1 MKNTFKLLLLLL
13 LTSLFSCKKYIPVI
27 LDPANIPRTD
37 TTIKVTT
44 PLLPTPPAVVDD
56 SLVGKWAGIQDPN
69 GGHTVEEG
77 PVQETLV
84 FAADGTYKSTIV
96 TSYLSEFFTKL
107 DSGTYSVGHGNYA
120 PYSYDSIAYYHKD
133 SIVRV
138 NYYQIIADT
147 LNFNTAFKGGTDGQ
161 TAIYQRSTGTIQ
173 IYHF

>member
-1 MKNTFKLLLLLL
+1 MKILFNLFLLIAVI
-13 LTSLFSCKKYIPVI
+13 SLFSCKKHVPIQPTS
-27 LDPANIPRTD
+27 PPKAD
-37 TTIKVTT
+37 TTTKTIV
-44 PLLPTPPAVVDD
+44 PLAPTPPTVVDD

-77 PVQETLV
+77 PVWETLV
-84 FAADGTYKSTIV
+84 FAADGTYKDTIV
-96 TSYLSEFFTKL
+96 TSYLSEIFTKL